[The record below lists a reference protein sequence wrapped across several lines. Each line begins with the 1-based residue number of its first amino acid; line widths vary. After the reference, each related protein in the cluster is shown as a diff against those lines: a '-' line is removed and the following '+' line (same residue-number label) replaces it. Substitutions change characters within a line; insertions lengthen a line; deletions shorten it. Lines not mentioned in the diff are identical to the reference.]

1 MTYRIVKTY
10 IAPMLALC
18 ASLLS
23 PAPAAFSLNA
33 APVIMRASTVT
44 ASEPQLESP
53 RVYEGY
59 AKVQLLWTYSGTGT
73 RPDAYDVYRNN
84 VVVAKGVEVMNYV
97 DHNLPAGDY
106 QYKVASV
113 YYSTD
118 EAGNTVR
125 RPETA
130 FSVIYPVTIGNRD
143 KLMETYGIDEIYNY
157 DINESSAFA
166 NLTAA
171 PGFYKQDLYRQGV
184 IRDGKW
190 FIAQRDDNNPDTTKV
205 TETGGGIICFDANAG
220 SAEAMAA
227 SAKKIFSYSSYTNIG
242 LTIDGPGNFFMRY
255 RWGTAGGNRD
265 FTKTFNH
272 GKLVTFADDYSSVD
286 NEKVFTNMGGTVGIP
301 LSSTTLLR
309 YDFYSNDGGDLLN
322 GTGKLY
328 MTQSGSNV
336 GKVVSFANGEITGY
350 KDYTANT
357 SVNGSENFFYK
368 LDGRDDMI
376 LDLRSSG
383 VYLIKNNGTKAD
395 NVPLFTTDRHHYNVG
410 GASVWFNNDL
420 ILVVP
425 DTPGLKNPGNFLL
438 AKGSPDLS
446 KPLVEGTNKNV
457 NAADVLLAEDKMIPI
472 LSVEQTT
479 LPNPTIYNSRG
490 MWYGIEKH
498 EETGNRYFDLY
509 LFVPGMRFAK
519 YRIYP
524 QLIIS
529 GESSLNLSIIYDQV
543 NGKNVD
549 IKAVKGTVAWKPLT
563 LDTGYSL
570 KGYTVEILNQND
582 QVIESR
588 SVAADAVADA
598 DGYLRLTTDSDLE
611 TNHIYTARISARYVN
626 NLDPEWVKTSSP
638 LLASCNSVDYTTVTP
653 SGSISVWKASTFSHS
668 ELGDNP
674 YPDEDTY
681 FINYRCDIDING
693 TTEYDEPVSHYE
705 VWYRKSDDPAGTHPN
720 RLTDFSVLS
729 ADSAPVQAQ
738 NTLPGTY
745 NFDAKYTDN
754 ESGDIVLRHYHQP
767 KVNESGTLLN
777 AYEDPSTWEYYI
789 VARYADNADNAAIKR
804 EATSA
809 RITPTFRGTTGASDL
824 TDVATTEGVN
834 PAITSGDVTVTSPD
848 AIGSV
853 VIYSI
858 DGRIAA
864 TLAGN
869 GENILHADLSRLA
882 PGMYLLSINGRP
894 AHKLVKR

>member
-1 MTYRIVKTY
+1 
-10 IAPMLALC
+10 MLALS
-18 ASLLS
+18 ASLF
-23 PAPAAFSLNA
+23 APISTVFAVSA
-33 APVIMRASTVT
+33 APVVMKASSVT
-44 ASEPQLESP
+44 ASEPQLEQP

-113 YYSTD
+113 YYTTD
-118 EAGNTVR
+118 ATGNQIR
-125 RPETA
+125 RSETA
-130 FSVIYPVTIGNRD
+130 FSVIYPVTIGNRN
-143 KLMETYGIDEIYNY
+143 KLMETYSIDEIYNY
-157 DINESSAFA
+157 DINESSVFA
-166 NLTAA
+166 NIKAA

-205 TETGGGIICFDANAG
+205 TDTGGGIICFDANAG

-227 SAKKIFSYSSYTNIG
+227 SAKKIFSNSSYTNIG

-255 RWGTAGGNRD
+255 RWGTSGGNRE
-265 FTKTFNH
+265 FTKTFKH
-272 GKLVTFADDYSSVD
+272 GKLVTFANDYSSVT
-286 NEKVFTNMGGTVGIP
+286 NEKVFANMGDTVGISS
-301 LSSTTLLR
+301 SSTTLLR
-309 YDFYSNDGGDLLN
+309 YDFYSTDGGDLLN

-336 GKVVSFANGEITGY
+336 GKVVSFANGKITGY
-350 KDYTANT
+350 KNYTANT
-357 SVNGSENFFYK
+357 SINGSENYFYK

-395 NVPLFTTDRHHYNVG
+395 NVPLFTTDRHHYNIG

-420 ILVVP
+420 ILIVP

-529 GESSLNLSIIYDQV
+529 GEADLNLSIVYDKAD
-543 NGKNVD
+543 GKNID
-549 IKAVKGTVAWKPLT
+549 IKAVKGTVAWKPIT
-563 LDTGYSL
+563 LDTGYTL

-582 QVIESR
+582 QIVESHT
-588 SVAADAVADA
+588 VAADAVADT
-598 DGYLRLTTDSDLE
+598 DGFLRLSTDSCLE
-611 TNHIYTARISARYVN
+611 TGHSYTAQISAKYVN

-638 LLASCNSVDYTTVTP
+638 LLAACNPIDYETVTP
-653 SGSISVWKASTFSHS
+653 TGTISVWKASTFSRS
-668 ELGDNP
+668 ELGKKP
-674 YPDEDTY
+674 YPEEDTY
-681 FINYRCDIDING
+681 FVNYRCDIDING
-693 TTEYDEPVSHYE
+693 ATDSDEPVSYYE
-705 VWYRKSDDPAGTHPN
+705 VWYRKANDPVGTHPN
-720 RLTDFSVLS
+720 RLTNFSVLS
-729 ADSAPVQAQ
+729 ADSPAVKEQS
-738 NTLPGTY
+738 TLHGTY
-745 NFDAKYTDN
+745 NFDAKYTDS
-754 ESGDIVLRHYHQP
+754 ESGDIVLRYYHQP
-767 KVNESGTLLN
+767 KVDENGNLLN
-777 AYEDPSTWEYYI
+777 TYENPSNWEYYI

-809 RITPTFRGTTGASDL
+809 CITPTFRGTTGATEL
-824 TDVATTEGVN
+824 TDAATIEGVN
-834 PAITSGDVTVTSPD
+834 PAITHGDVTVTSPD
-848 AIGSV
+848 AIDSV
-853 VIYSI
+853 VIYGI

-864 TLAGN
+864 TIAGN
-869 GENILHADLSRLA
+869 GETALHTDLSQLA
-882 PGMYLLSINGRP
+882 PGMYLISVNGRP
-894 AHKLVKR
+894 AHKLVKQ

>member
-1 MTYRIVKTY
+1 
-10 IAPMLALC
+10 MLALC
-18 ASLLS
+18 ASLFS
-23 PAPAAFSLNA
+23 PTPAAFSLNA

-44 ASEPQLESP
+44 ASEPQLELP

-118 EAGNTVR
+118 EAGNTIR

-157 DINESSAFA
+157 DINESSVFA
-166 NLTAA
+166 NLDAA

-242 LTIDGPGNFFMRY
+242 LTIDGLGNFFMRY
-255 RWGTAGGNRD
+255 RWGTSGGNRD

-272 GKLVTFADDYSSVD
+272 GKLVTFADDYSSVV

-383 VYLIKNNGTKAD
+383 VYLIKNNGTKSD

-529 GESSLNLSIIYDQV
+529 GEADLNLSIVYDKAD
-543 NGKNVD
+543 GKNID
-549 IKAVKGTVAWKPLT
+549 IKAVKGAVAWKPLT

-588 SVAADAVADA
+588 SVAADAVVDA

-638 LLASCNSVDYTTVTP
+638 LLAACNPIDYETVTP
-653 SGSISVWKASTFSHS
+653 TGTINVWRATTFSRS
-668 ELGDNP
+668 ELGANP
-674 YPDEDTY
+674 YPEEDTY
-681 FINYRCDIDING
+681 FVNYQCDIDLNG
-693 TTEYDEPVSHYE
+693 ATDSDEPVSHYE
-705 VWYRKSDDPAGTHPN
+705 VWYRKANDPAGTHPN
-720 RLTDFSVLS
+720 RLTNFSVLS
-729 ADSAPVQAQ
+729 ADSPAVKGQS
-738 NTLPGTY
+738 TLSGTY
-745 NFDAKYTDN
+745 NFDAKYADS
-754 ESGDIVLRHYHQP
+754 ESGDIVLRYYHQP
-767 KVNESGTLLN
+767 KVDESGTLLN
-777 AYEDPSTWEYYI
+777 TYENPSDWEYYI
-789 VARYADNADNAAIKR
+789 VARYADNADNAAIKH

-809 RITPTFRGTTGASDL
+809 RITPTFRGTTGASEL
-824 TDVATTEGVN
+824 TDAATIEGVN

-848 AIGSV
+848 AINNV

-858 DGRIAA
+858 DGRIAT

-869 GENILHADLSRLA
+869 GETTLHTDLSQLA
-882 PGMYLLSINGRP
+882 PGIYLLSVNGRP
-894 AHKLVKR
+894 AHKLVKQ

>member
-1 MTYRIVKTY
+1 
-10 IAPMLALC
+10 MLALC
-18 ASLLS
+18 ASLFS
-23 PAPAAFSLNA
+23 PTPAAFSLNA

-44 ASEPQLESP
+44 ASEPQLELP

-97 DHNLPAGDY
+97 DHNLPTGDY

-166 NLTAA
+166 NLSAA

-190 FIAQRDDNNPDTTKV
+190 FIAQRDDNNPDTTIV
-205 TETGGGIICFDANAG
+205 TATGGGIICFDANAG

-255 RWGTAGGNRD
+255 RWGTSGGNRD

-272 GKLVTFADDYSSVD
+272 GKLVTFADDYSSVV
-286 NEKVFTNMGGTVGIP
+286 NEKVFNSMGGTVGIP

-438 AKGSPDLS
+438 AKGSPDPS

-529 GESSLNLSIIYDQV
+529 GESDFNLSIVYDKAD
-543 NGKNVD
+543 GKNID

-588 SVAADAVADA
+588 SVEADAVADA

-705 VWYRKSDDPAGTHPN
+705 VWYRKADDPAGTHPN

-777 AYEDPSTWEYYI
+777 TYEDPSTWEYYI

-809 RITPTFRGTTGASDL
+809 RITPTFRGTTGASEL
-824 TDVATTEGVN
+824 TDVATTESVN
-834 PAITSGDVTVTSPD
+834 PAITRGDVTVTSPD

-894 AHKLVKR
+894 AHKLVKQ

>member
-1 MTYRIVKTY
+1 
-10 IAPMLALC
+10 MLALC
-18 ASLLS
+18 ASLFS
-23 PAPAAFSLNA
+23 PTPAAFSLNA

-44 ASEPQLESP
+44 ASEPQLELP

-157 DINESSAFA
+157 DINESSVFA
-166 NLTAA
+166 NLDAA

-242 LTIDGPGNFFMRY
+242 LTIDGLGNFFMRY
-255 RWGTAGGNRD
+255 RWGTSGGNRD

-272 GKLVTFADDYSSVD
+272 GKLVTFADDYSSVV

-383 VYLIKNNGTKAD
+383 VYLIKNNGTKSD

-529 GESSLNLSIIYDQV
+529 GEADLNLSIVYDKAD
-543 NGKNVD
+543 GKNID
-549 IKAVKGTVAWKPLT
+549 IKAVKGAVAWKPLT

-588 SVAADAVADA
+588 SVAADAVVDA

-638 LLASCNSVDYTTVTP
+638 LLAACNPIDYETVTP
-653 SGSISVWKASTFSHS
+653 TGTINVWRATTFSRS
-668 ELGDNP
+668 ELGANP
-674 YPDEDTY
+674 YPEEDTY
-681 FINYRCDIDING
+681 FVNYQCDIDLNG
-693 TTEYDEPVSHYE
+693 ATDSDEPVSHYE
-705 VWYRKSDDPAGTHPN
+705 VWYRKANDPAGTHPN
-720 RLTDFSVLS
+720 RLTNFSVLS
-729 ADSAPVQAQ
+729 ADSPAVKGQS
-738 NTLPGTY
+738 TLSGTY
-745 NFDAKYTDN
+745 NFDAKYADS
-754 ESGDIVLRHYHQP
+754 ESGDIVLRYYHQP
-767 KVNESGTLLN
+767 KVDESGTLLN
-777 AYEDPSTWEYYI
+777 TYENPSDWEYYI
-789 VARYADNADNAAIKR
+789 VARYADNADNAAIKH

-809 RITPTFRGTTGASDL
+809 RITPTFRGTTGASEL
-824 TDVATTEGVN
+824 TDAATIEGVN

-848 AIGSV
+848 AINNV

-858 DGRIAA
+858 DGRIAT

-869 GENILHADLSRLA
+869 GETTLHTDLSQLA
-882 PGMYLLSINGRP
+882 PGIYLLSVNGRP
-894 AHKLVKR
+894 AHKLVKQ